1 MTFPITDMILYIA
14 ADGSEKGFPTSLIA
28 VVLVGIFIIVSV
40 VSGIVS
46 FKMKL
51 KKMRNNSKNAAGDD
65 KNES

>member
-1 MTFPITDMILYIA
+1 MTFPITDMIVYIA
-14 ADGSEKGFPTSLIA
+14 ADGSEKSFPTGLAA

-51 KKMRNNSKNAAGDD
+51 KKMNNNSKNAAGDD